1 MTNILINV
9 DAPPVRPSEA
19 VALMVHHLQLATMY
33 FEATP
38 ESPLGALSA
47 IADAFSPD
55 KHQDM
60 GLRAARAWFA
70 TLSQAYEELG

>member
-1 MTNILINV
+1 MPNSLINV
-9 DAPPVRPSEA
+9 AAPPVRPSEA
-19 VALMVHHLQLATMY
+19 VSLMVHHLQLATMY

-38 ESPLGALSA
+38 ESQLGALAA
-47 IADAFSPD
+47 IADAFSAA
-55 KHQDM
+55 KSQDM